1 MAPKNPGVVYGRRV
15 AIVDGLRTPFVKS
28 GTEYKDLTTLDL
40 AEAVVSE
47 LLQRSGL
54 RGEQVDQVV
63 YGSVVQDV
71 TGPNI
76 AREIVLACDM
86 PASVDAYSVTRA
98 CATSTQSFVNGAQSI
113 LLGEADVVVTGG
125 ADSLS
130 KPPVLFSENF
140 VDALMDANAARDMA
154 GKFRAFTALR
164 PKDLAPQPPAIAER
178 STGITMGASA
188 EIMAKENGI
197 AREDQDEF
205 ALRSHQLA
213 VEAWEKGVFDDEVMQ
228 LQVGPKFKAT
238 VERDN
243 IPRAD
248 STLDKL
254 AGLRPVFDRRY
265 GSVTAGN
272 SSPLTDGASALLL
285 MEEKTA
291 SRLGF
296 VPRAYLRS
304 WGFAALDPNWQLLM
318 GPAFATPV
326 ALDRAGLE
334 LGDID
339 VIDMHEAFAAQILSN
354 LQAFESAEW
363 AKKHLDRD
371 EAIGAVDM
379 DKFNLYGGSISLG
392 HPFAATGARQILTMA
407 NELVRRDSGTALVTQ
422 CAAGGLGAAV
432 VLER

>member
-1 MAPKNPGVVYGRRV
+1 MARKHPGVVYGRRV

-28 GTEYKDLTTLDL
+28 GTDFKDLATLDL

-54 RGEQVDQVV
+54 TGDQIDQVV
-63 YGSVVQDV
+63 YGSVIQDV
-71 TGPNI
+71 AAPNI
-76 AREIVLACDM
+76 AREVVLACDM
-86 PASVDAYSVTRA
+86 PQSVDAFSVTRA
-98 CATSTQSFVNGAQSI
+98 CATSTQSFVSGAQSI
-113 LLGEADVVVTGG
+113 LLGDADIVVTGG

-130 KPPVLFSENF
+130 KPPVMFSENF
-140 VDALMDANAARDMA
+140 VDALMDANAARDVT
-154 GKFRAFTALR
+154 GKLRAFTALR

-178 STGITMGASA
+178 ATGITMGASA

-197 AREDQDEF
+197 SRAAQDEF

-213 VEAWEKGVFDDEVMQ
+213 VEAWEKGVFDDEVMS
-228 LQVGPKFKAT
+228 LPVGPRFKNT

-243 IPRAD
+243 IPRPD
-248 STLDKL
+248 SSIEKL
-254 AGLRPVFDRRY
+254 AKLRPVFDRKY
-265 GSVTAGN
+265 GTVTAGN

-291 SRLGF
+291 HTLGLIPKAF
-296 VPRAYLRS
+296 LRS
-304 WGFAALDPNWQLLM
+304 WAFAALDPNWQLLM

-326 ALDRAGLE
+326 ALDRAGLT
-334 LGDID
+334 LDDID
-339 VIDMHEAFAAQILSN
+339 VIDMHEAFSAQILSN

-363 AKKHLDRD
+363 AQRRLGRD
-371 EAIGAVDM
+371 DAIGKIDM

-392 HPFAATGARQILTMA
+392 HPFGATGARQIITMA
-407 NELVRRDSGTALVTQ
+407 NELTRRDHGTALITQ